1 MRGIKLA
8 REWSTSQAQ
17 VKKGSNLSH
26 TDRSQTRDSFRGVAD
41 ENRVTCKTD
50 AAWNKDNLMAG
61 LAWIFSGQKLEVP
74 IKGSVIEHSI
84 GSPLI
89 AEASAMRSALCMA
102 ITLEITALDVFS
114 DNLTLVRAISGIT
127 QVKEIIGIVKDIRS
141 ISTELA
147 SFSFSHFS
155 RSLNAEADALAKE
168 TLRASLSL

>member
-17 VKKGSNLSH
+17 GEKGINLSQ
-26 TDRSQTRDSFRGVAD
+26 TNRGQTRASHRGATD
-41 ENRVTCKTD
+41 LNRVICKTD